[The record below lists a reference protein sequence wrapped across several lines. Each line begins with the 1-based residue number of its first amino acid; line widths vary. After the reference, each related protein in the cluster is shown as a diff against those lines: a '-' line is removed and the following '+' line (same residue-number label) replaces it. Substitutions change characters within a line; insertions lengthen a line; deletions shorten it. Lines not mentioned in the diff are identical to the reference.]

1 MDRLEAMSVLLE
13 AVDAGSL
20 SAAGRRLGVPL
31 ATVSRKVSDLEKHL
45 NCRLLIRGGRKLLLT
60 EAGHSY
66 VVACRQILD
75 DIKEAELRASG
86 EYRAPQGELV
96 ISVPIVFGR
105 THVLPILADFLQAYP
120 DVQVRMQQT
129 DRAVS
134 LLEEHVDLAVR
145 LGELPD
151 SSLIAIRVGHIGQ
164 VLCASPAYLDKH
176 GVPRQP
182 DDLKNHDCVAFGA
195 LTPGGTRWL
204 FSKDGSEVVADIQ
217 PRLFVNTAEAAATA
231 ATEGIGIARVLSYQV
246 EDLVAAG
253 ALTIVLADYEP
264 ARIPI
269 SLVYPSQRQVPLKLR
284 AFLDFAS
291 PRLRESLG
299 YKPW

>member
-1 MDRLEAMSVLLE
+1 MDRLEAMSMLLE

-31 ATVSRKVSDLEKHL
+31 ATISRKVSELEKHL
-45 NCRLLIRGGRKLLLT
+45 NSRLLIRGGRKLILT
-60 EAGHSY
+60 EAGNSY
-66 VVACRQILD
+66 VAACRQILD
-75 DIKEAELRASG
+75 DIKEAERTASG

-96 ISVPIVFGR
+96 ISVSIVFGR
-105 THVLPILADFLQAYP
+105 THVLPILAEFLQVYP

-129 DRAVS
+129 DRTVS
-134 LLEEHVDLAVR
+134 LIEEHVDLAVR
-145 LGELPD
+145 FGELPD
-151 SSLIAIRVGHIGQ
+151 SSLIAIRIGYAGQ

-176 GVPRQP
+176 GVTQQP
-182 DDLKNHDCVAFGA
+182 GDLKNHHCVAFSA
-195 LTPGGTRWL
+195 LTPGDDRWL
-204 FSKDGSEVVADIQ
+204 FSKDGREVAVDIQ

-231 ATEGIGIARVLSYQV
+231 ATAGIGIARVLSYQA
-246 EDLVAAG
+246 EALVASG

-264 ARIPI
+264 PRIPI

-284 AFLDFAS
+284 AFLDFAT

-299 YKPW
+299 CKL